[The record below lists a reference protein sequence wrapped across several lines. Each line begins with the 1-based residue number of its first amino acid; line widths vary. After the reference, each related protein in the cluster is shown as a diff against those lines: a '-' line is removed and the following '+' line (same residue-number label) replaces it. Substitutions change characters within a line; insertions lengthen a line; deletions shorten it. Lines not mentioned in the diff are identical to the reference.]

1 MQVIDLFS
9 GCGGFSKGAEQAGAT
24 IALAIE
30 ADPHIARVYSQNF
43 EHAPRVGT
51 LGGDVAPLAQEIA
64 ANFDL
69 TRTHLHGSPPC
80 VRLSQINKTNPNVEA
95 GLELVR
101 FYLDLVE
108 RVQPRTWSFE
118 QVNHPAVRNELKRRG
133 LSYTVVNTV
142 DFGLP
147 QNRLRVIAG
156 SPHIVAALQSRK
168 GTGPTVLPKDVLVSL
183 QPASRYMLTSGT
195 HNQPIKVRRDGE
207 RFTVGHRPMRPDEG
221 ARDFHTPC
229 HTVYSKP
236 GHVYDSQ
243 TGRRTRKLTPGE
255 CCVLQ
260 GFPPAEFRLD
270 DRSIA
275 RSYRVVGNA
284 LPPPLA
290 RFIMAVAMAG

>member
-1 MQVIDLFS
+1 MFTV
-9 GCGGFSKGAEQAGAT
+9 
-24 IALAIE
+24 
-30 ADPHIARVYSQNF
+30 R
-43 EHAPRVGT
+43 
-51 LGGDVAPLAQEIA
+51 PLAFA
-64 ANFDL
+64 CRRL
-69 TRTHLHGSPPC
+69 TRPPD
-80 VRLSQINKTNPNVEA
+80 VEA

-101 FYLDLVE
+101 FYLDLVQ

-133 LSYTVVNTV
+133 LSYAVVNTV

-147 QNRLRVIAG
+147 QNRIRLIAG
-156 SPHIVAALQSRK
+156 SPHIIAALESRK
-168 GTGPTVLPKDVLVSL
+168 GTGPTLLPKDVLVSL

-207 RFTVGHRPMRPDEG
+207 RITVGHRPMREDEG
-221 ARDFHTPC
+221 ARDLHTPC

-243 TGRRTRKLTPGE
+243 TGRRIRKLTPGE
-255 CCVLQ
+255 CAVLQ
-260 GFPPAEFRLD
+260 GFPPEFRLD

-290 RFIMAVAMAG
+290 RFIMAAAMAG